1 MKLPAWSELIEEQ
14 KQIYEYPLDKNLF
27 VVGPPGSGKTT
38 LAIQRARLIIKASQP
53 TSIITY
59 NRMLR
64 RLIHITTDDNV
75 VANTMQS
82 FVWHH
87 FRSLAGTSPPTEIYD
102 DYAYDWD
109 KILEKAAD
117 ISPSKHRHSHIIVDE
132 GQDLDARFFK
142 YAIAHVCKT
151 LTVFADDDQAI
162 TQNSSSIEEIQH
174 AAKLENPIVLTENH
188 RNTEEISRL
197 AEHFHNGRLPVARV
211 RRRIKGSLPVLR
223 RISEPI
229 DLARNI
235 STWYTNFGGSIGVV
249 VALNKTGE
257 NIQCGLRDL
266 LPKAR
271 IDMYSHSKCNE
282 NEIDISKPGI
292 TILNKESVKG
302 QEFDTVFL
310 CDLGSFL
317 PCDTNSKKRVMYM
330 MCCRAK
336 DHLIMLDAPMHL
348 SISALASLP
357 GPEILK
363 RE

>member
-38 LAIQRARLIIKASQP
+38 LAIQRARLIIE
-53 TSIITY
+53 TSKLTTIITY

-64 RLIHITTDDNV
+64 RLISLTTDNNV
-75 VANTMQS
+75 GASTMQS

-87 FRSLAGTSPPTEIYD
+87 YRSLTGAPPPTEPFD
-102 DYAYDWD
+102 NYAYDWD
-109 KILEKAAD
+109 KILEQVAG
-117 ISPSKHRHSHIIVDE
+117 IPPSRQRLTHIVIDE
-132 GQDLDARFFK
+132 GQDLEVSFFK
-142 YAIAHVCKT
+142 YAIAHACKT

-162 TQNSSSIEEIQH
+162 SKNSSSIDDIQQ
-174 AAKLENPIVLTENH
+174 AAKLENPIILTENH

-197 AEHFHNGRLPVARV
+197 AECFHNGRLPVARV

-223 RISEPI
+223 KISQPI

-235 STWYTNFGGSIGVV
+235 STWYTNFSGSIGVV
-249 VALNKTGE
+249 VALNETGE
-257 NIQCGLRDL
+257 RIQNSLRDL
-266 LPKAR
+266 LLNAR
-271 IDMYSHSKCNE
+271 IDMYSNSKRNE
-282 NEIDISKPGI
+282 DEIDTSKPGI

-310 CDLGSFL
+310 CDLGLFL
-317 PCDTNSKKRVMYM
+317 PCDTDSKKRVMYM

-336 DHLIMLDAPMHL
+336 DNLIMLDGPKHL
-348 SISALASLP
+348 SDTALACLP

>member
-1 MKLPAWSELIEEQ
+1 MKLPAFSELIEEQ
-14 KQIYEYPLDKNLF
+14 MQIYEYPLDKSLF
-27 VVGPPGSGKTT
+27 VIGPPGSGKTT
-38 LAIQRARLIIKASQP
+38 LAIQRARLIVEASRH
-53 TSIITY
+53 TTVITY

-64 RLIHITTDDNV
+64 RLISLTTDNNV
-75 VANTMQS
+75 DARTMQS

-87 FRSLAGTSPPTEIYD
+87 YSALTGATPPTEPYD
-102 DYAYDWD
+102 NYAYDWD
-109 KILEKAAD
+109 KILEKVAELP
-117 ISPSKHRHSHIIVDE
+117 PSSQRLSHIVIDE
-132 GQDLDARFFK
+132 GQDLETSFFK
-142 YAIAHVCKT
+142 YAIAHICKT

-162 TQNSSSIEEIQH
+162 SKNSSSIEEIQQ

-223 RISEPI
+223 KISQPI

-235 STWYTNFGGSIGVV
+235 STWYTNFGGLIGVV

-257 NIQCGLRDL
+257 SILNNLRES
-266 LPKAR
+266 LPNVR
-271 IDMYSHSKCNE
+271 IDMYSNSKCNE
-282 NEIDISKPGI
+282 NEIDTSKPGI

-302 QEFDTVFL
+302 QEFDAVFL
-310 CDLGSFL
+310 CDLGYFL
-317 PCDTNSKKRVMYM
+317 PCDTDSKKRAMYM

-336 DHLIMLDAPMHL
+336 DHLIMLDGPKHL
-348 SISALASLP
+348 SVIALACLP

>member
-38 LAIQRARLIIKASQP
+38 LAIQRARLIIESSKL
-53 TSIITY
+53 TKIITY

-64 RLIHITTDDNV
+64 RLISLTTDNNV
-75 VANTMQS
+75 GASTMQS

-87 FRSLAGTSPPTEIYD
+87 YRSLTGASPPTQPFD
-102 DYAYDWD
+102 SYAYDWD
-109 KILEKAAD
+109 KILEKAAV
-117 ISPSKHRHSHIIVDE
+117 IQPRGQRLAHIVIDE
-132 GQDLDARFFK
+132 GQDLDAMFFE
-142 YAIAHVCKT
+142 YAIAYTCKT

-162 TQNSSSIEEIQH
+162 SKHSSSIDDIQK

-188 RNTEEISRL
+188 RNTGEISRL

-211 RRRIKGSLPVLR
+211 RRRIKGTLPVLR
-223 RISEPI
+223 KISQPI
-229 DLARNI
+229 DLARSI
-235 STWYTNFGGSIGVV
+235 STWYTNFSGSIGVV
-249 VALNKTGE
+249 VALNETGE
-257 NIQCGLRDL
+257 SIQNSLRSL
-266 LPKAR
+266 LPNAR
-271 IDMYSHSKCNE
+271 IDMYSNSKRNE
-282 NEIDISKPGI
+282 DEIDTSKSGV

-317 PCDTNSKKRVMYM
+317 PCDTDIKKRAMYM

-336 DHLIMLDAPMHL
+336 DNLIMLDGPKNL
-348 SISALASLP
+348 NDTALACLP

>member
-14 KQIYEYPLDKNLF
+14 KKIYEYPLDRNLF

-38 LAIQRARLIIKASQP
+38 LAIQRVRLVIETSQL
-53 TSIITY
+53 TTIITY

-64 RLIHITTDDNV
+64 RLISLTTDNNV
-75 VANTMQS
+75 GASTMQS
-82 FVWHH
+82 FVWRHYC
-87 FRSLAGTSPPTEIYD
+87 SLASTTPPTEPYD
-102 DYAYDWD
+102 NYAYDWD
-109 KILEKAAD
+109 TILEKAAD
-117 ISPSKHRHSHIIVDE
+117 IPPSKQSYSHIIVDE
-132 GQDLDARFFK
+132 GQDLNACFFK
-142 YAIAHVCKT
+142 YAIAHACKT

-162 TQNSSSIEEIQH
+162 GRNSSSIEEIQH

-197 AEHFHNGRLPVARV
+197 AEHFHNGRLPMARV
-211 RRRIKGSLPVLR
+211 RRRIKGSLPALR
-223 RISEPI
+223 KISEPI

-249 VALNKTGE
+249 VALNQSGE
-257 NIQCGLRDL
+257 SIQRSLRDL
-266 LPKAR
+266 LPNAR
-271 IDMYSHSKCNE
+271 IDMYTHSKCNE

-317 PCDTNSKKRVMYM
+317 PCDTNSKKRAMYM

-336 DHLIMLDAPMHL
+336 DHLIMLDGPKHL